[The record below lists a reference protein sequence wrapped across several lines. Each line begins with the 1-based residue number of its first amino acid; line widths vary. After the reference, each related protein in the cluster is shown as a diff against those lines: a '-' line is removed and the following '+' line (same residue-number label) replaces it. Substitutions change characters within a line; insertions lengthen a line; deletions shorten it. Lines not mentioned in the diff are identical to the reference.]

1 MKNKVWTIIELIKW
15 TTDFLQKHNIETPRL
30 ESEILLSHALNTNR
44 LQLYLDF
51 EKPIPSSELVNF
63 KELIKRRAKHEPLA
77 YIIGKREFWSLDF
90 KVTRDVLIPRPDTE
104 LLVEIAIKTIEEE
117 REKRNNHGWIPQIVD
132 LGTGC
137 GNIAISLAKELK
149 DCQIYACDQSEKAL
163 KIAKENAVNHS
174 TEDIISFFEGDLLEP
189 LEQLKVDFIVS
200 NPPYIQATDI
210 PLLPIE
216 VCNYEPHLSLNG
228 GKDGLHYYRELFNKV
243 PGYLTQEGYLIM
255 EIGFGQKEAINDLL
269 KNQLAFQKP
278 HFIKDLAGIDRV
290 VTAKFVGE

>member
-15 TTDFLQKHNIETPRL
+15 TTDFLQKHNIKSPRL
-30 ESEILLSHALNTNR
+30 ESEVLLSHALNTNR

-63 KELIKRRAKHEPLA
+63 RGIVKRRAKREPLA
-77 YIIGKREFWSLDF
+77 YIVGKREFWSLDF

-104 LLVEIAIKTIEEE
+104 LLVETTLKTIEEE
-117 REKRNNHGWIPQIVD
+117 RGKRDNHSWIPQIVD

-174 TEDIISFFEGDLLEP
+174 TENIISFFKGDLLEP

-200 NPPYIQATDI
+200 NPPYIKATDI
-210 PLLPIE
+210 PFLSPE
-216 VCNYEPHLSLNG
+216 VCNYEPHLSLDG
-228 GKDGLHYYRELFNKV
+228 GEDGLHYYKELFNKA
-243 PGYLTQEGYLIM
+243 PEYLIQGGYLIM
-255 EIGFGQKEAINDLL
+255 EMGFGQKDAINDLL
-269 KNQLAFQKP
+269 GKQLAFQKLQ
-278 HFIKDLAGIDRV
+278 FAKDLAGIDRV
-290 VTAKFVGE
+290 VTTKFVGE